1 MGSKVLLLLGLS
13 LAVFL
18 MIASEVTARELA
30 ETTTSFDP
38 NRTHLYTGGTATKA
52 EKANGVAGDDKHN
65 GDGYGGYG
73 HGGGGYGHG
82 GGGYGHGGGGYGHGG
97 GGYGHGGGGYGH
109 GDTVAAATATMEGAK
124 GAAHTRGKRS
134 WMKQSPKHALKL

>member
-38 NRTHLYTGGTATKA
+38 TKA

-65 GDGYGGYG
+65 GDGY
-73 HGGGGYGHG
+73 GGYGHG

-124 GAAHTRGKRS
+124 GAAHTRGRRS

>member
-38 NRTHLYTGGTATKA
+38 TKA

-97 GGYGHGGGGYGH
+97 GGYGHGTVVVEDA
-109 GDTVAAATATMEGAK
+109 DTVAAGTATMEGAK
-124 GAAHTRGKRS
+124 GAAHTRGRRS

>member
-38 NRTHLYTGGTATKA
+38 TKA
-52 EKANGVAGDDKHN
+52 EKANGVAGDDKHS

-109 GDTVAAATATMEGAK
+109 GGHSGGGCRYSCCGHGSYGGCQRCCSYKGEKAVDEAK
-124 GAAHTRGKRS
+124 
-134 WMKQSPKHALKL
+134 P

>member
-38 NRTHLYTGGTATKA
+38 TKA
-52 EKANGVAGDDKHN
+52 EKANGVAGDDKQY

-124 GAAHTRGKRS
+124 GAAHTRGRRS